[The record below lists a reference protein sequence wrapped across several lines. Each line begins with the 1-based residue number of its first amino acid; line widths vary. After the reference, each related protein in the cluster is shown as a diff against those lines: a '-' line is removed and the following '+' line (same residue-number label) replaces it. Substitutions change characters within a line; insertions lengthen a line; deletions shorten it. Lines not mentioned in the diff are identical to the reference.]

1 MITLT
6 QLKQKISES
15 SGVLDSFIYQG
26 KRVVINKDL
35 QINIH
40 TEQLDIDVKNLEEAI
55 KEAKAY
61 IDNSLILEK
70 VDTTIPEEK
79 IIALIQKHNITDKIT
94 DTLVETYLE
103 LASSNLFTLDP
114 VMLEI
119 KEKASS
125 LPGKIEH
132 KLNDG
137 TIVAIS
143 ENTQNLLNTLLEDK
157 YQIVEYMRESKENFM
172 QVIKE
177 VTQCQ

>member
-6 QLKQKISES
+6 QLKQKLTES
-15 SGVLDSFIYQG
+15 LGVLDSFIYQG
-26 KRVVINKDL
+26 KRVVISREL
-35 QINIH
+35 EININEE
-40 TEQLDIDVKNLEEAI
+40 TLDIDVKNLEEAI
-55 KEAKAY
+55 KEAKSY
-61 IDNSLILEK
+61 IDNSLILEE

-79 IIALIQKHNITDKIT
+79 IISLIKKHNITEKIT

-103 LASSNLFTLDP
+103 LASSNLFSIDP

-119 KEKASS
+119 KEKTSS

-137 TIVAIS
+137 NVVAIS
-143 ENTQNLLNTLLEDK
+143 EETQNLLNTLLDDK

-172 QVIKE
+172 RIIKE
-177 VTQCQ
+177 VT